1 MNSNQGECK
10 QGPQGSPWA
19 PGPVQSRGLGQ
30 APPWTAGLQAP
41 YGGYTTVDLL
51 LPGTGLGAV

>member
-19 PGPVQSRGLGQ
+19 PDPVQSRGLGQ
-30 APPWTAGLQAP
+30 APPGLQG
-41 YGGYTTVDLL
+41 YKHHMGGTQQLTCFCLA
-51 LPGTGLGAV
+51 LG